1 MDKKYKY
8 LFKNIGLLTI
18 SNFGGR
24 LLTFLLIP
32 LYTKYLTTSEYGI
45 YDLYTATVE
54 LLIPILP
61 VCIFD
66 AVQRFSLNKDSNK
79 SDIFTVGFRNM
90 LKSILIFSLLILIN
104 YTFKIFAELNKYP
117 LYLLLFF
124 ISDNFYTYFSNVS
137 KGLDNIKDYAV
148 CGFINSATTLLL
160 NILFLTVFHMGID
173 GYFLANILS
182 YFIAGFYLMIKIK
195 IWNYLKLHLSNK
207 NQKSEMINYSKH
219 LVLSSISWW
228 INNSIDR
235 YFIIWLLGTAEN
247 GIYSVAYKIP
257 TIINVVQSIFNQAWT
272 LSAVKE
278 FDNRKDDFYSNTYKN
293 YMLLLIF
300 SCSGLIIF
308 DQIIAKIIY
317 SSDFYIAW
325 KYVPFLLIS
334 AVFSALN
341 SFIESIFAAS
351 MDSKIIAQTTILGA
365 VINIILNLI
374 LIHSIG
380 TMGAAISTMI
390 SYFAMWI
397 FKLIKAKKIVNISV
411 NPIKASASVIILLIQ
426 SILIIYTTNN
436 LIKYSFVIILFFV
449 IALINI
455 KDLKVLIYKGISLV
469 KAIKQKAMRYN

>member
-308 DQIIAKIIY
+308 DQLIAKIIY

-455 KDLKVLIYKGISLV
+455 KDLKVLIYKGINLV
-469 KAIKQKAMRYN
+469 KAIKQKSNAI

>member
-182 YFIAGFYLMIKIK
+182 YFIAGFYLMIKVK

-257 TIINVVQSIFNQAWT
+257 TIINVVQSIFNKAWT

-308 DQIIAKIIY
+308 DQLIAKIIY

-436 LIKYSFVIILFFV
+436 LIKYSFVIILFFATKE
-449 IALINI
+449 II
-455 KDLKVLIYKGISLV
+455 
-469 KAIKQKAMRYN
+469 

>member
-1 MDKKYKY
+1 M
-8 LFKNIGLLTI
+8 
-18 SNFGGR
+18 
-24 LLTFLLIP
+24 
-32 LYTKYLTTSEYGI
+32 
-45 YDLYTATVE
+45 
-54 LLIPILP
+54 
-61 VCIFD
+61 CIFD

-308 DQIIAKIIY
+308 DQLIAKIIY

-455 KDLKVLIYKGISLV
+455 KDLKVLIYKGINLV
-469 KAIKQKAMRYN
+469 KAIKQKSNAI

>member
-1 MDKKYKY
+1 
-8 LFKNIGLLTI
+8 
-18 SNFGGR
+18 
-24 LLTFLLIP
+24 
-32 LYTKYLTTSEYGI
+32 
-45 YDLYTATVE
+45 
-54 LLIPILP
+54 
-61 VCIFD
+61 
-66 AVQRFSLNKDSNK
+66 
-79 SDIFTVGFRNM
+79 
-90 LKSILIFSLLILIN
+90 
-104 YTFKIFAELNKYP
+104 
-117 LYLLLFF
+117 
-124 ISDNFYTYFSNVS
+124 
-137 KGLDNIKDYAV
+137 
-148 CGFINSATTLLL
+148 
-160 NILFLTVFHMGID
+160 
-173 GYFLANILS
+173 
-182 YFIAGFYLMIKIK
+182 MIKVK

-308 DQIIAKIIY
+308 DQLIAKIIY

-455 KDLKVLIYKGISLV
+455 KDLKVLIYKGINLV
-469 KAIKQKAMRYN
+469 KAIKQKSNAI

>member
-1 MDKKYKY
+1 MNKKYKY

-160 NILFLTVFHMGID
+160 NILFLTVFNMGID

-182 YFIAGFYLMIKIK
+182 YFIAGFYLMIKVK

-308 DQIIAKIIY
+308 DQLIAKIIY

-455 KDLKVLIYKGISLV
+455 KDLKVLIYKGINLV
-469 KAIKQKAMRYN
+469 KAIKQKSNAI

>member
-45 YDLYTATVE
+45 YDLYTTTVE
-54 LLIPILP
+54 LLMPILP

-104 YTFKIFAELNKYP
+104 YTFKIFTELNKYP

-148 CGFINSATTLLL
+148 CGFINSATTLLF

-182 YFIAGFYLMIKIK
+182 YFIAGLYLMIKIK

-207 NQKSEMINYSKH
+207 GQKSEMINYSKH
-219 LVLSSISWW
+219 LVLSSVSWW

-278 FDNRKDDFYSNTYKN
+278 YDSRKDDFYSNTYKN

-308 DQIIAKIIY
+308 DQLIAKIIY

-374 LIHSIG
+374 LIHFMG

-411 NPIKASASVIILLIQ
+411 NPIKASASFIILLIQ
-426 SILIIYTTNN
+426 SILIVYTTNN
-436 LIKYSFVIILFFV
+436 LIKYSFVVILFFV
-449 IALINI
+449 ILLINI
-455 KDLKVLIYKGISLV
+455 KDLKVLIYKGISVV
-469 KAIKQKAMRYN
+469 KTIKQKNNAI

>member
-1 MDKKYKY
+1 MNKKYKY

-182 YFIAGFYLMIKIK
+182 YFIAGFYLMIKVK
-195 IWNYLKLHLSNK
+195 IWNYLKLHLTNK

-308 DQIIAKIIY
+308 DQLIAKIIY

-455 KDLKVLIYKGISLV
+455 KDLKVLIYKGINLV
-469 KAIKQKAMRYN
+469 KAIKQKSNAI

>member
-1 MDKKYKY
+1 MNKKYKY

-182 YFIAGFYLMIKIK
+182 YFIAGFYLMIKVK
-195 IWNYLKLHLSNK
+195 IWNYLKLHLLNK

-308 DQIIAKIIY
+308 DQLIAKIIY

-455 KDLKVLIYKGISLV
+455 KDLKVLIYKGINLV
-469 KAIKQKAMRYN
+469 KAIKQKSNAI

>member
-1 MDKKYKY
+1 MNKKYKY

-308 DQIIAKIIY
+308 DQLIAKIIY

-455 KDLKVLIYKGISLV
+455 KDLKVLIYKGINLV
-469 KAIKQKAMRYN
+469 KAIKQKSNAI